1 MLWSP
6 ILLSHPPV
14 PAPGKQKIVI
24 ITPIQRYSTDVDTES
39 EASNLLK
46 AAQGCFRI
54 IFLEGFRVVV
64 LILQINIGLG
74 VAVLRVFLKWKQTN
88 GMCNVKGYFNHKGFI
103 QVFDWK
109 NILKDVQLNG
119 AWLLWLWQLHD
130 NSYVKIIYNCTSIYV
145 IIYLTTNW
153 NWICSFITSS
163 TLDMII

>member
-14 PAPGKQKIVI
+14 PAPAEQKIVI
-24 ITPIQRYSTDVDTES
+24 ITHIQRYSTDADADS

-54 IFLEGFRVVV
+54 IFFEGFRVVV
-64 LILQINIGLG
+64 LILQINIGLR

-88 GMCNVKGYFNHKGFI
+88 GMCNVNYSSFNHKGLI
-103 QVFDWK
+103 QVFAWK
-109 NILKDVQLNG
+109 SILKDIVQLNG

-130 NSYVKIIYNCTSIYV
+130 NNYVKIIYNCASIYV
-145 IIYLTTNW
+145 IIYLTTKW
-153 NWICSFITSS
+153 N
-163 TLDMII
+163 